1 MQFFRSVAQAL
12 LDFNELNPIAPLQLL
27 LEVLNSKKSLPGEML
42 SLVLPNMACYLDCL
56 PLEASLGT
64 ASITWSA
71 LLTQLEILF
80 RHLVLLLSTLDDV
93 EPLLRIM
100 VSVLKVPGIF
110 VYKVS
115 VTLYR
120 GLQCYYTEYF
130 HCPGQR
136 VADKSV
142 CWHWFISCERLMLR
156 SNKTVGFP
164 SS

>member
-27 LEVLNSKKSLPGEML
+27 LEALNSKKSLPGEML

-56 PLEASLGT
+56 PLETGVGP

-110 VYKVS
+110 VFKVS
-115 VTLYR
+115 
-120 GLQCYYTEYF
+120 F
-130 HCPGQR
+130 
-136 VADKSV
+136 
-142 CWHWFISCERLMLR
+142 
-156 SNKTVGFP
+156 
-164 SS
+164 